1 MLQFI
6 VDILKD
12 AGVLVSIFTI
22 LGNIA
27 QRKSV
32 NDIIISAARTYLG
45 FILLFSSAGLM
56 ISPSLNHFS
65 HIFMMAFHVKGVV
78 PNNEVVIVEAMQQLG
93 SAYTSAITLGLIGA
107 MLFNILLARI
117 TPLKYVV
124 LSGHHVFFMVSCLTI
139 IGLLHHYSVYT
150 SAIMA
155 TLITG
160 VWCIISPAMLVS
172 YCRKIKNC
180 DDLRKSGDF
189 SIGQFGSTSYF
200 LAGWLGEKFGNKMY
214 DAEEIKIPRSI
225 GFLQNKQV
233 STFVLML
240 LFFAI
245 STLIA
250 GVANVQQYIDIKG
263 SHVNIILY
271 LLKQAGLFSAGVF
284 VLTCG
289 VSMFIEEL
297 IPAFKGF
304 SEKIIKKSVPAIE
317 IYSLFPYSSN
327 AVFIGFVCCTLSG
340 FITMA
345 ALPLLGYPVMVPSLL
360 FTFASG
366 GGAGIIGNA
375 TGGLRGAVIGAI
387 ACGVI
392 SIAGSAIIY
401 QPIYDAG
408 VHSPTTY
415 STTDFTLLGV
425 SLHRILSIIH

>member
-12 AGVLVSIFTI
+12 AAVLVSVFTI

-27 QRKSV
+27 QKKSV
-32 NDIIISAARTYLG
+32 NDIIVSSVRTYLG

-56 ISPSLNHFS
+56 ISPALNNFS
-65 HIFMMAFHVKGVV
+65 HIFMMAFHVAGIV

-93 SAYTSAITLGLIGA
+93 STYTSAITIGLIGA

-117 TPLKYVV
+117 TPLKYIV

-139 IGLLHHYSVYT
+139 IGMLHHFSVLA
-150 SAIMA
+150 SAVMA

-160 VWCIISPAMLVS
+160 AWCVLSPAMLVR
-172 YCRKIKNC
+172 YCRQIKDC

-200 LAGWLGEKFGNKMY
+200 LAGWLGEKFGNKSN
-214 DAEEIKIPRSI
+214 DAETIKIPGSI
-225 GFLQNKQV
+225 GFLKNKQV

-240 LFFAI
+240 LFFVV

-250 GVANVQQYIDIKG
+250 GVDNVQQFINAKG
-263 SHVNIILY
+263 THVNIVLY

-289 VSMFIEEL
+289 VNMFIEEL

-304 SEKIIKKSVPAIE
+304 SEKIIKNSIPAIE
-317 IYSLFPYSSN
+317 IYSLFPYSAN

-340 FITMA
+340 FITMI
-345 ALPLLGYPVMVPSLL
+345 ALPFLGFPVMVPSLL

-375 TGGLRGAVIGAI
+375 TGGLRGAIIGAI

-401 QPIYDAG
+401 KPIHDAG
-408 VHSPTTY
+408 VNSPTTY
-415 STTDFTLLGV
+415 STTDFTLLGI
-425 SLHRILSIIH
+425 SLHSVLSLIH